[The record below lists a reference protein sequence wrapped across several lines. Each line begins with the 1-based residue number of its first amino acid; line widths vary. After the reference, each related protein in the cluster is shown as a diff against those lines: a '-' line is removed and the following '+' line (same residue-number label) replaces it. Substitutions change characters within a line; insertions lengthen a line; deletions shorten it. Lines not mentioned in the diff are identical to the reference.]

1 MAECEMAK
9 IEGKTLAI
17 KAKVMRLRVRT
28 SSSPDLIYYLQYFPS
43 HMSSIRVF
51 FFSVCKVEIFGIG
64 WNACFAW
71 KLKITRRVTVE
82 ILLLVECCEQKKM
95 PG

>member
-1 MAECEMAK
+1 MAK

-28 SSSPDLIYYLQYFPS
+28 SSSPDLIYYLQYFSS
-43 HMSSIRVF
+43 HMSSIRV